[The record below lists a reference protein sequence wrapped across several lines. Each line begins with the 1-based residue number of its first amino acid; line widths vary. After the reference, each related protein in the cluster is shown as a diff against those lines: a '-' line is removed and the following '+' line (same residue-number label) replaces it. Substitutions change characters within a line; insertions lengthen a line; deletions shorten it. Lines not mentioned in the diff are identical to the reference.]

1 MPRRPSL
8 RAAAIPFA
16 TLAAIASIL
25 GLLGACGGGSK
36 STAGA
41 SAARSEA
48 KPAPPAPEPY
58 SYPPPVSGH
67 YNEVNTGDFDLVD
80 GLATPNEGGGY
91 VVLATSKAI
100 GSPLLA
106 GSTCPRTE
114 ARALMVLRDVAWL
127 EAPTDAKGK
136 SPYFASGTI
145 FNGQGYEENVGGG
158 YWRIDVR
165 ESGDH
170 RVTGQVRYSD
180 RGGYRFDLPL
190 YASRVPEVSEGERVH
205 GQQAAGDVGTPDEA
219 RARALYKTLRDA
231 ARARDLGAFLAAQG
245 FSDPVI
251 RSLRGLAGI
260 DADFAALAD
269 RFLSPGEPGEANLQP
284 GLAGIGAEGTNSKG
298 AKFIN
303 YYELAPCGE
312 RLVLVGVGENPQ

>member
-1 MPRRPSL
+1 MPRRPAL
-8 RAAAIPFA
+8 RAAFLPSAA
-16 TLAAIASIL
+16 LAALALAAGSL
-25 GLLGACGGGSK
+25 AACGVGSK

-41 SAARSEA
+41 PGASSGA
-48 KPAPPAPEPY
+48 KAAPPAPEPY

-67 YNEVNTGDFDLVD
+67 YSEVNTGDFDLVD

-91 VVLATSKAI
+91 VVLATSKPI

-106 GSTCPRTE
+106 GSACPRIE
-114 ARALMVLRDVAWL
+114 ARSLIVLRDAAWL

-136 SPYFASGTI
+136 SAYFASGTI
-145 FNGQGYEENVGGG
+145 FNGQSYEENVGGG
-158 YWRIDVR
+158 YWKIDVR

-170 RVTGQVRYSD
+170 RVAGQVRYSD

-190 YASRVPEVSEGERVH
+190 YAARVPEVSEGERVH
-205 GQQAAGDVGTPDEA
+205 GRQAAGDVGTPDAA
-219 RARALYKTLRDA
+219 RARALYEKLRDA

-245 FSDPVI
+245 FSDPAI

-260 DADFAALAD
+260 EADFAALAD
-269 RFLSPGEPGEANLQP
+269 RFLSPGEPGESNLQP

-298 AKFIN
+298 EKFIN
-303 YYELAPCGE
+303 YYELAPCGD
-312 RLVLVGVGENPQ
+312 RLVLVGIGENPQ